1 MKLLP
6 WSWLKR
12 KVSAKIKRYGYFSHP
27 LDDKHGISPEAF
39 GQTSRYYCRNSSE
52 KLQKNFV
59 IIKGMGSWM
68 GSWMGSYHL
77 KAQLQMQSAG
87 ALFCVLLWSN
97 NQLLSKFYYLHT
109 FSPCFN
115 QLVIEFFRSKED
127 LQKKFNSN
135 NNWKP
140 SWSGMSLK
148 WHLFLR
154 LSLGFARKILVFV
167 GKNHIFTQKISI
179 HFLHFLFKWRGV
191 NPIKKYIE
199 NEIFDST
206 SHKAKKTK

>member
-27 LDDKHGISPEAF
+27 LDDRHGISPEAF
-39 GQTSRYYCRNSSE
+39 GETSRHYCRNSSE
-52 KLQKNFV
+52 KLQKNFG
-59 IIKGMGSWM
+59 IIKGKRIGI
-68 GSWMGSYHL
+68 YHL

-87 ALFCVLLWSN
+87 ALFCVPLWSN

-127 LQKKFNSN
+127 LQKEFDSN

-140 SWSGMSLK
+140 SWSRMSLK

-154 LSLGFARKILVFV
+154 LSLGFVRKILDFV
-167 GKNHIFTQKISI
+167 GKNQIFTQKISI

-206 SHKAKKTK
+206 SHKAKKAK